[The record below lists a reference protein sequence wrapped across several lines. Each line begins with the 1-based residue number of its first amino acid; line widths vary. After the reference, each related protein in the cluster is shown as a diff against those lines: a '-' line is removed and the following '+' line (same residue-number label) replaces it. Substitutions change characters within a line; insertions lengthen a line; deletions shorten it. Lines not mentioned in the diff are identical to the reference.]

1 MNNSNKSSNEGLT
14 LVEVLIATSIISAF
28 LLALFGVHNLYL
40 KTALSNGE
48 VIKATGLAEESLE
61 VMRFLRDSSWSANI
75 APLSLGRIEGRLR
88 QNPFLLISLI
98 YQMFKMAYSSKHRGF
113 VRRSLTEGFT
123 ILEMLIYIAI
133 LVLMLV
139 VIMNAVISIVHS
151 GRIINAL
158 RNIETSAMMST
169 ERLARELRQAES
181 VNIGL
186 SILGSDPGE
195 LVLEGI
201 DLLGNPRTVVFYLS
215 SGTLMLS
222 ENGVDTG
229 ALSQSGAR
237 VSSLIFYPFSSSD
250 ALGIKTEITIESG
263 TSTYY
268 RSEKFYSSAILR

>member
-1 MNNSNKSSNEGLT
+1 
-14 LVEVLIATSIISAF
+14 
-28 LLALFGVHNLYL
+28 
-40 KTALSNGE
+40 
-48 VIKATGLAEESLE
+48 
-61 VMRFLRDSSWSANI
+61 
-75 APLSLGRIEGRLR
+75 
-88 QNPFLLISLI
+88 
-98 YQMFKMAYSSKHRGF
+98 MFKMAYSSKHRGF